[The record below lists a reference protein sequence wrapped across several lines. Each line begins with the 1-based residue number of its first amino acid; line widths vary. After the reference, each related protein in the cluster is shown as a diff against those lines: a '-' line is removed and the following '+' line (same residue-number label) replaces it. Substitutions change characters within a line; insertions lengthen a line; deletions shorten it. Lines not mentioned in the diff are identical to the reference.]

1 MAINLEVCIN
11 YHIFAP
17 KIRKKNN
24 MEATKN
30 TSNKY
35 SRLADAYS
43 YMESQGW
50 EPMKASEREEC
61 HQMVADYTNL

>member
-1 MAINLEVCIN
+1 
-11 YHIFAP
+11 
-17 KIRKKNN
+17 